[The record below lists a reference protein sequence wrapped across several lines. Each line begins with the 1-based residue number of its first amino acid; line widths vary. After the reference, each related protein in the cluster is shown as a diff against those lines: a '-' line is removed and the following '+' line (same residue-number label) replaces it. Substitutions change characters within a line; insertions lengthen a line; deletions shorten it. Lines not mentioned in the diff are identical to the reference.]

1 MTRVRLSWV
10 WLAGL
15 LLVACG
21 GAASGPSAASGTTAK
36 LESDDLAGRLIARMG
51 QLKPDVR
58 IERRGPM
65 HLHLPESNSEIFLEN
80 LDAAC
85 HNDPAHCDN
94 RIDMFARTAL
104 FRPDGEVSIEQVLPT
119 LKSVRFAAAAEKLT
133 AEQGKPDPLVA
144 LPVVDDLLMVL
155 VLDTPVATRMLTQAD
170 LVRLGITREALAA
183 RALVNLRARSSG
195 FKYSEVAPEL
205 YGLAANDSYDSAS
218 FLLHAE
224 WAVLRDKL
232 GGAPVVV
239 PIGRDIVLF
248 TSESSRAGL
257 ETMRLILQ
265 AEVRAPK
272 APYPITTQPYRWTP
286 EGWVPFPLSTS
297 SAK

>member
-1 MTRVRLSWV
+1 MTRVWV

-15 LLVACG
+15 LLMACG
-21 GAASGPSAASGTTAK
+21 CAASGPPATIGARTST
-36 LESDDLAGRLIARMG
+36 ERQDLAARLIARIR

-58 IERRGPM
+58 IERRGPL
-65 HLHLPESNSEIFLEN
+65 HLHLTKPDSDLFLDN

-85 HNDPAHCDN
+85 QNDPPHCDD
-94 RIDMFARTAL
+94 RIDIFARTAL
-104 FRPDGEVSIEQVLPT
+104 FPPDGEVRIEQVLPT
-119 LKSVRFAAAAEKLT
+119 LKPSRFVAGAEKLA
-133 AEQGKPDPLVA
+133 AERGNADRLVA
-144 LPVVDDLLMVL
+144 LPVIDDLLMVL
-155 VLDTPVATRMLTQAD
+155 VLDTPEATRMLKQSD
-170 LVRLGITREALAA
+170 LTKLGTTPEVLAE

-224 WAVLRDKL
+224 WAALRQML
-232 GGAPVVV
+232 GGAPVVA

-248 TSESSRAGL
+248 TSESSRTGL
-257 ETMRLILQ
+257 EAMRLILLVE
-265 AEVRAPK
+265 AREPK

-286 EGWVPFPLSTS
+286 EGWVPFPLSASIT
-297 SAK
+297 K

>member
-1 MTRVRLSWV
+1 M
-10 WLAGL
+10 
-15 LLVACG
+15 ACG
-21 GAASGPSAASGTTAK
+21 GAASAPPVANGETANIESA
-36 LESDDLAGRLIARMG
+36 DLAGRLIARMR

-58 IERRGPM
+58 VERRGPLR
-65 HLHLPESNSEIFLEN
+65 LHLADGNAELFLDN

-85 HNDPAHCDN
+85 KNDPPHCDD
-94 RIDMFARTAL
+94 RIDIFARTAV
-104 FRPDGEVSIEQVLPT
+104 FRPDGEVRIDQVLPT
-119 LKSVRFAAAAEKLT
+119 LKPSRFVAGAEKLT
-133 AEQGKPDPLVA
+133 AEQGKPNPLVA

-155 VLDTPVATRMLTQAD
+155 VLDTPGATRMLTQSD
-170 LVRLGITREALAA
+170 LTHLGTTREVLAERALA
-183 RALVNLRARSSG
+183 NLRARTNG

-248 TSESSRAGL
+248 TSESSRSGL
-257 ETMRLILQ
+257 DTMRQILQ
-265 AEVRAPK
+265 VETRSPR
-272 APYPITTQPYRWTP
+272 APYPITNQPYRWTP
-286 EGWVPFPLSTS
+286 EGWVRFSLT
-297 SAK
+297 AAAAH